1 MNAVDVVVVGAGLA
15 GLSTARRLAASGA
28 SVAVL
33 EARDRVGG
41 RTLSRPV
48 GKAVFDLGAQY
59 IGATH
64 ERVRALAREFE
75 LRTSPTPFKGRKW
88 LDLGSGP
95 KSYGGA
101 IPALPALSLVNLQLV
116 LSRLER
122 MRKQVPAASPWSAAR
137 AMELDAHT
145 AESWWSRFAFGAET
159 RAMLRHITRMSF
171 GAESDEMSL
180 LSLLHYLSS
189 HGGLDSLTAFENGSQ
204 QDYFVGGSQSISLR
218 IAEELGE
225 RVMLSAPVRRIEQA
239 SDGVVVTSD
248 AAEVRA
254 RFAVVAIPPLLAG
267 RIDYAPAL
275 PAARSHLTRG
285 FPMGAAIK
293 CIVLYER
300 RFWTEAGFS
309 GEIIFDRG
317 IVGYSID
324 GTKLDGAQPAL
335 VGFIEGASAR
345 VWSGRSV
352 DERRR
357 AVLQDFAHFFGPE
370 AEKAV
375 DYLEQDWTAEP
386 FTGGCSAGFT
396 MPGAL
401 ANSGPALREPVG
413 RIHWAGSETATEFF
427 GAMEGALES
436 GERASRELLARL

>member
-1 MNAVDVVVVGAGLA
+1 MNPVDVVVVGAGLA
-15 GLSTARRLAASGA
+15 GLSTARRLVAGGA

-41 RTLSRPV
+41 RTLSRSV
-48 GKAVFDLGAQY
+48 GNAVFDLGAQY
-59 IGATH
+59 IGFGH
-64 ERVRALAREFE
+64 ERLRALAREFE
-75 LRTSPTPFKGRKW
+75 LRTAPTPFKGRKW

-95 KSYGGA
+95 RSYGGA
-101 IPALPALSLVNLQLV
+101 IPALPVLSLLNLQLV

-122 MRKQVPAASPWSAAR
+122 LRKQVPAAAPWSAAR
-137 AMELDAHT
+137 ATELDAHT
-145 AESWWSRFAFGAET
+145 AESWWNRFAFGAEA
-159 RAMLRHITRMSF
+159 RAMLRHVTRMSF
-171 GAESDEMSL
+171 GAEADEMSL

-189 HGGLDSLTAFENGSQ
+189 HGGLDFLTAFEDGSQ
-204 QDYFVGGSQSISLR
+204 QDYFVEGSQPVALR
-218 IAEELGE
+218 LAAELGE
-225 RVMLSAPVRRIEQA
+225 RVCLSAPVRRIAQS
-239 SDGVVVTSD
+239 SDGVVVASD
-248 AAEVRA
+248 AGEIRA
-254 RFAVVAIPPLLAG
+254 RFAAMAIPPLLAG
-267 RIDYAPAL
+267 RIEYAPAL
-275 PAARSHLTRG
+275 PAARSHLTRA

-309 GEIIFDRG
+309 GEIINVRG
-317 IVGYSID
+317 PVGYSID

-335 VGFIEGASAR
+335 VGFIEGAPAR
-345 VWSGRSV
+345 AWSGRPV
-352 DERRR
+352 EERRR
-357 AVLQDFAHFFGPE
+357 AVLQDFTHFFGAE

-401 ANSGPALREPVG
+401 SHSGPALREPVG

-427 GAMEGALES
+427 GSMEGALES

>member
-1 MNAVDVVVVGAGLA
+1 VNPVDVVVVGAGLA
-15 GLSTARRLAASGA
+15 GLSTARRLAASGL

-41 RTLSRPV
+41 RTLSRQV

-64 ERVRALAREFE
+64 ERVRALARELS
-75 LRTSPTPFKGRKW
+75 LRTAPTPFKGRKYV
-88 LDLGSGP
+88 DLGSGP

-101 IPALPALSLVNLQLV
+101 IPALPVLSLVNLQLV

-122 MRKQVPAASPWSAAR
+122 LRKQVPAAVPWNAPRAA
-137 AMELDAHT
+137 ELDAHT
-145 AESWWSRFAFGAET
+145 AESWWSRFAFGSET
-159 RAMLRHITRMSF
+159 RAMLRHVTRMSF
-171 GAESDEMSL
+171 GAEADEMSL

-189 HGGLDSLTAFENGSQ
+189 HGGLDYLTAFENGSQ
-204 QDYFVGGSQSISLR
+204 QDYFVEGSQPISLR
-218 IAEELGE
+218 MAAELGE
-225 RVMLSAPVRRIEQA
+225 RVVLNTRVRRIAQ
-239 SDGVVVTSD
+239 SGDGVVVTSD
-248 AAEVRA
+248 AGELRA
-254 RFAVVAIPPLLAG
+254 RFAVVAIPPPLAG
-267 RIDYAPAL
+267 RIDYEPGL
-275 PAARSHLTRG
+275 PAARDHLTRG

-309 GEIIFDRG
+309 GEIICDRG
-317 IVGYSID
+317 AVGYSID
-324 GTKLDGAQPAL
+324 GTKLEGAQPAL
-335 VGFIEGASAR
+335 VGFIEGAAAR
-345 VWSGRSV
+345 AWSGRPLE
-352 DERRR
+352 ERRR

-386 FTGGCSAGFT
+386 FTGGCSAGFS

-436 GERASRELLARL
+436 GERAARELLARA